1 MDKKMTKRQLEKLAR
16 KNFFTAVEEAF
27 KGNVDV
33 DTEGGGRWNFTI
45 SGIVGEYELG
55 HICYGGDVTSFAIKG
70 DDNYNDMEVIAD
82 ELDNL
87 WKQIYSKTFNS

>member
-27 KGNVDV
+27 KGEVDV
-33 DTEGGGRWNFTI
+33 DTCEAGRWMFTI

-55 HICYGGDVTSFAIKG
+55 HISYGGDIMSLAIKG
-70 DDNYNDMEVIAD
+70 DDNYNDMEVIAE

>member
-33 DTEGGGRWNFTI
+33 DTEGSGRWNFTI

-55 HICYGGDVTSFAIKG
+55 HICQGGDVTSFAIKR
-70 DDNYNDMEVIAD
+70 DDNYKDMEVFAD